1 MLFNSILDKINLGG
15 GIVDPKLFE
24 ALNKFMGEK
33 KPKSIDEVNQLMQ
46 EFTLLYNSG
55 KLNYEYSAK
64 VEAYELLEKAKEAKS
79 EKEEIKLVKKAL
91 EVDPDCVEAKII
103 LAVNQDDF
111 MMVYHDL
118 EQALEEEKVRLQKLG
133 FFAKENIGHFYGIF
147 ETREYIKAMNSLA
160 RIYAND
166 GLIGKA
172 IKLAKEILRLNE
184 NDNTGVRYLLMGL
197 YAYMED
203 YSSMKKLYNKYSEEN
218 LFMLV
223 PFMIYYFKQAKYDEA
238 EKYLD
243 RIKKVNKNFVSYFE
257 NMEDY
262 DDDLPPYYSIGD
274 ISEVKTVS
282 HELDFLFITMP
293 NIENFIVEKG
303 K

>member
-1 MLFNSILDKINLGG
+1 M
-15 GIVDPKLFE
+15 DPKLFE
-24 ALNKFMGEK
+24 ALNKFMDEK
-33 KPKSIDEVNQLMQ
+33 KPKNIDEANKVLQ
-46 EFTLLYNSG
+46 EFIPLYNSG
-55 KLNYEYSAK
+55 KLNYEYSNK
-64 VEAYELLEKAKEAKS
+64 VEAYEFLEKARDAKS
-79 EKEEIKLVKKAL
+79 GKEEIKFVKKAL
-91 EVDPDCVEAKII
+91 EVDPDCLEAKVM
-103 LAVNQDDF
+103 LALNQDDF
-111 MMVYHDL
+111 MVIYRDL
-118 EQALEEEKVRLQKLG
+118 EQALEDEKNRLQKLG
-133 FFAKENIGHFYGIF
+133 YFTKENIGHFYGIF

-262 DDDLPPYYSIGD
+262 DDDFPPYYSIGD

>member
-1 MLFNSILDKINLGG
+1 M
-15 GIVDPKLFE
+15 DPKLFE
-24 ALNKFMGEK
+24 ALNKFMDEK
-33 KPKSIDEVNQLMQ
+33 KPKNIDEANKVLQ
-46 EFTLLYNSG
+46 EFIPLYNSG
-55 KLNYEYSAK
+55 KLNYEYSNK
-64 VEAYELLEKAKEAKS
+64 VEAYEFLEKARDAKS
-79 EKEEIKLVKKAL
+79 EKEEIKFVKKAL
-91 EVDPDCVEAKII
+91 EVDPDCLEAKVM
-103 LAVNQDDF
+103 LALNQDDF
-111 MMVYHDL
+111 MVIYRDL
-118 EQALEEEKVRLQKLG
+118 EQALEDEKNRLQKLG
-133 FFAKENIGHFYGIF
+133 YFTKENMGHFYGIF

-172 IKLAKEILRLNE
+172 ISLAREIIRLNE